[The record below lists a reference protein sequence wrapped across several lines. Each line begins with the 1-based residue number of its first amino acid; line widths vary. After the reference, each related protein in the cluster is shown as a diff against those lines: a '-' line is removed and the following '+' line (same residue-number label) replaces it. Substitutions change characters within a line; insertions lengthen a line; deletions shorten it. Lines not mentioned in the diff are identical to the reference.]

1 MSALLLR
8 SVLCARS
15 LYVMVVFG
23 CLALSGCL
31 REESQQMHPCA
42 PQSAGGALSSATANA
57 PWWVGEWTIDRA
69 RLAAGHPPPQALLS
83 SSLSTQEGERLH
95 QPVPLNEL
103 PLSAAA
109 RELVLPILDR
119 LSARWHFNIYA
130 SRLRWRRGEGQQTL
144 SLTPLPG
151 GRSLR
156 IDEEGEEAGR
166 LHCDESGLWWRWRAE
181 APLPLQR
188 RGELENGRAREQ

>member
-1 MSALLLR
+1 MSVPLLLF
-8 SVLCARS
+8 SPCARPAHRA
-15 LYVMVVFG
+15 VFLV
-23 CLALSGCL
+23 CLVLSGCL
-31 REESQQMHPCA
+31 REESKQVHPCA
-42 PQSAGGALSSATANA
+42 PLNQSGALGAATVNA
-57 PWWVGEWTIDRA
+57 PWWIGEWTVDRA
-69 RLAAGHPPPQALLS
+69 RLAAGHPPPRALLFPS
-83 SSLSTQEGERLH
+83 PSAPEGERLH
-95 QPVPLNEL
+95 QPVPLDEL

-109 RELVLPILDR
+109 RGLALPILDR
-119 LSARWHFNIYA
+119 LSARWHFNIYS

-156 IDEEGEEAGR
+156 VDEEGEEAGR

-188 RGELENGRAREQ
+188 RGELGDGRAREQ